1 MEINQTKE
9 ELFKL
14 IIELQAENAA
24 ITRAADRNA
33 VKLTQVAR
41 WNGTYKREN
50 ERLML
55 ENKFMKRTLI
65 KTLGEGKNTNQISP
79 SPKKPRPQLLFPD
92 TSSSEMEE

>member
-24 ITRAADRNA
+24 ITAAADRNA
-33 VKLTQVAR
+33 VKFTKVAI
-41 WNGTYKREN
+41 WNGVYKREN

-65 KTLGEGKNTNQISP
+65 NTLGAAKNTNQNIP
-79 SPKKPRPQLLFPD
+79 SPNKPRPQLVFPD